1 MKVERGNV
9 SAVTRVLRAAA
20 CAVLVGGA
28 LAACSGGG
36 SVNVGSGQTPD
47 PATVDFP
54 IFYVKRTIPEDTDDL
69 RQLRDTAPKADL
81 FKRARAAPGAVET
94 NITERVTKDKN
105 YDVKDVDVSFDGKKV
120 VFAMRGPLDDNQDE
134 EDPPTWEIWEYD

>member
-36 SVNVGSGQTPD
+36 SVNVGTGQTPD

-54 IFYVKRTIPEDTDDL
+54 IFYVKRTIPMDTDDL
-69 RQLRDTAPKADL
+69 RELRDPVPTANL
-81 FKRARAAPGAVET
+81 YKRDRASPGAVET
-94 NITERVTKDKN
+94 NLTADIVADK
-105 YDVKDVDVSFDGKKV
+105 
-120 VFAMRGPLDDNQDE
+120 
-134 EDPPTWEIWEYD
+134 